1 MTASFSMLAR
11 MLVPAALVVLAS
23 GPIRLAH
30 ADEASG
36 ALARTHQDIGKV
48 FGKVPDFLKVF
59 PDGGLPGAW
68 DELKAVDFADG
79 ALTVRTKALIALAVA
94 AQIPCQYC
102 IWADTVEA
110 KQAGASDA
118 EIKEAVAVA
127 ALERHWS
134 TVFNGMQVD
143 LAQFKKDLG
152 GDTAG
157 SH

>member
-1 MTASFSMLAR
+1 M
-11 MLVPAALVVLAS
+11 
-23 GPIRLAH
+23 
-30 ADEASG
+30 
-36 ALARTHQDIGKV
+36 
-48 FGKVPDFLKVF
+48 
-59 PDGGLPGAW
+59 
-68 DELKAVDFADG
+68 
-79 ALTVRTKALIALAVA
+79 
-94 AQIPCQYC
+94 
-102 IWADTVEA
+102 EA

-143 LAQFKKDLG
+143 LAQFKKDLS

>member
-1 MTASFSMLAR
+1 MPEPTRISERSSAR
-11 MLVPAALVVLAS
+11 C
-23 GPIRLAH
+23 
-30 ADEASG
+30 
-36 ALARTHQDIGKV
+36 RTSSRC
-48 FGKVPDFLKVF
+48 F
-59 PDGGLPGAW
+59 PTTGSPGAW

-143 LAQFKKDLG
+143 LAQFKKDLS